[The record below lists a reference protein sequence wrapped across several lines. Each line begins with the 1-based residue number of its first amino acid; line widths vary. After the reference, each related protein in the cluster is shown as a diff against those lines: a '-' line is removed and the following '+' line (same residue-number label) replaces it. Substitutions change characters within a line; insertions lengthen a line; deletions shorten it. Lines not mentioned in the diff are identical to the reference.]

1 VVRLDKG
8 HPIFYKQIRNYET
21 VSQKTRVLGCDFV
34 LGYGLANLHMNES
47 NATGKYKET
56 LSGKHSIPDIDF
68 WADKLLN

>member
-1 VVRLDKG
+1 
-8 HPIFYKQIRNYET
+8 
-21 VSQKTRVLGCDFV
+21 
-34 LGYGLANLHMNES
+34 MNDS